1 MSLAG
6 HPMAKKVNPQAR
18 DDWNRKP
25 LALQIRGS
33 LEWKR
38 WVEKAAEFN
47 RSTVANFVD
56 QAIARAARESGF
68 TEPPPRR

>member
-6 HPMAKKVNPQAR
+6 HPMAKKVNPQPR

-38 WVEKAAEFN
+38 WVEEAAEFN
-47 RSTVANFVD
+47 RSTVAHFVD
-56 QAIARAARESGF
+56 QAIAKAARESGF
-68 TEPPPRR
+68 PKLPPKR